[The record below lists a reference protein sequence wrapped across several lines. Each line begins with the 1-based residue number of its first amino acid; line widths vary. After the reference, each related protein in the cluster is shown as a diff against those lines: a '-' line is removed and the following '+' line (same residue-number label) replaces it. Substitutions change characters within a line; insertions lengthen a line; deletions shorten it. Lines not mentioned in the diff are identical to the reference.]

1 MNSLFGRRN
10 FFGTM
15 RNLMAAGGVLSQSQP
30 LKAAPAAAHS
40 ANPRGEDYYEKLGV
54 TKIVNAAGTYTNLTA
69 SIMPD
74 SVQAAVARAA
84 ETPVR
89 LQELQKAAGEY
100 LARKLNCEAAMVTA
114 GAASALTLGTAGCLT
129 VANHCGIRAIPIE
142 VASLKNEVLV
152 QKAHRYGYDQALLCC
167 GVRMVEVET
176 LEEYA
181 AAFGER
187 TAMAHFYNAAE
198 QGRIGREDWI
208 RVAHAHGVPC
218 FNDAAAD
225 MPPISNL
232 WNYTKMGF
240 DLVTFSGG
248 KGIRGPQNA
257 GLLLGRK
264 DLIEAAADN
273 NNPYD
278 ETVGRGM
285 KVAKEQIIGMVAAV
299 DWFLSQTDDGME
311 AEFRRRANRI
321 AAQLKGI
328 PTLTHEVHIPPVA
341 NHIPHLVIRYDQAR
355 VKKSPLEVADIL
367 RTGSPAIEL
376 NPSTGRKSGT
386 TGLPSDENTIV
397 VGVWM
402 LEPGEDLIVARR
414 LREVLSKAVA

>member
-1 MNSLFGRRN
+1 MKNIGTRRG
-10 FFGTM
+10 FFG
-15 RNLMAAGGVLSQSQP
+15 NGLAAAGLLGAL
-30 LKAAPAAAHS
+30 PAHAGKVAAHS
-40 ANPRGEDYYEKLGV
+40 DGEDYYDKLGV
-54 TKIVNAAGTYTNLTA
+54 TKIINAAGTYTMFTA
-69 SIMPD
+69 SVMPPQ
-74 SVQAAVARAA
+74 VQAAVAKAA
-84 ETPVR
+84 KHPVR
-89 LQELQKAAGEY
+89 LAELQRKAGEY
-100 LARKLNCEAAMVTA
+100 LATKLKCEGALVSA
-114 GAASALTLGTAGCLT
+114 GAASALTLGTAACMT
-129 VANHCGIRAIPIE
+129 VANRKSAELLPTD
-142 VASLKNEVLV
+142 VSSLKNEVIV
-152 QKAHRYGYDQALLCC
+152 QKAHRYGYDHAMKNC
-167 GVRMVEVET
+167 GVRIVEVET
-176 LEEYA
+176 PEEYER
-181 AAFGER
+181 AFTDR
-187 TAMAHFYNAAE
+187 TVMTNFFNAAE
-198 QGRIGREDWI
+198 EGQIGREDWI
-208 RVAHAHGVPC
+208 RVAHKHGVPC

-225 MPPISNL
+225 VPPISNL
-232 WNYTKMGF
+232 WNYTQMGF

-264 DLIEAAADN
+264 DLIQAAVWN
-273 NNPYD
+273 NNPFD

-299 DWFLSQTDDGME
+299 DWFLSQTDEGME

-321 AAQLKGI
+321 AAELKSI

-355 VKKSPLEVADIL
+355 VKKSPLEVAEIL

>member
-1 MNSLFGRRN
+1 MQDSVSSRRRFLGWGN
-10 FFGTM
+10 GLLT
-15 RNLMAAGGVLSQSQP
+15 AAGLASRP
-30 LKAAPAAAHS
+30 LPAATSRQTAE
-40 ANPRGEDYYEKLGV
+40 GIDYYDKLGV
-54 TKIVNAAGTYTNLTA
+54 AKIVNAAGTYTALTA
-69 SIMPD
+69 STMPP

-84 ETPVR
+84 KHPVR
-89 LQELQKAAGEY
+89 LAELQTAAGEY
-100 LARKLNCEAAMVTA
+100 LARQLRSEAALVTA
-114 GAASALTLGTAGCLT
+114 GAASALTLGTAACMS
-129 VANHCGIRAIPIE
+129 VANRAAVHDIPTD
-142 VASLKNEVLV
+142 VAGLKNEVIV
-152 QKAHRYGYDQALLCC
+152 QKSHRYDYDHAMRNC
-167 GVRMVEVET
+167 GIRFVEVET
-176 LEEYA
+176 REEYE
-181 AAFGER
+181 AAFTDR
-187 TAMAHFYNAAE
+187 TVMTHFFNAAE
-198 QGRIGREDWI
+198 AGRIGREDWI
-208 RVAHAHGVPC
+208 RVAHRHGVPC

-225 MPPISNL
+225 VPPISNL
-232 WNYTKMGF
+232 WNYTQMGF

-264 DLIEAAADN
+264 DLIEAAAWS

-386 TGLPSDENTIV
+386 TGLPTDENTIV